1 MANEFS
7 TMVIINARPAQVW
20 TTLTTP
26 DIMTTWMGSPEME
39 IKVITDWKV
48 NFPILIHGF
57 HHVKFENK
65 GLVLQYDKE
74 SKLSYSHLSDISRLP
89 DIPEN
94 YSILEFVLTPIEDR
108 TQLTL
113 SITNFPTEVIRKHL
127 EFYWRTTIIGIKKI
141 TEEHHLPLL

>member
-1 MANEFS
+1 MTNEFS
-7 TMVIINARPAQVW
+7 STVLINASPAQVW
-20 TTLTTP
+20 STLTIP

-48 NFPILIHGF
+48 NSPILIQGF

-65 GLVLQYDKE
+65 GLVLQNDKE
-74 SKLSYSHLSDISRLP
+74 SKLSYSHLSNISRLP

-94 YSILEFVLTPIEDR
+94 YAILEFVLTPVEDK

-113 SITNFPTEVIRKHL
+113 TITNFPTEVIRKHL
-127 EFYWRTTIIGIKKI
+127 EFYWRTTIIGIKKAA
-141 TEEHHLPLL
+141 EA